1 MSWLA
6 QRDGDSARAARYADL
21 IRHVCPAGPY
31 RLGGWS
37 FGGVLAFEVA
47 RQLVAEGSAVEFVGM
62 LDANPLRDPITGL
75 PPKDTGYL
83 SLLEKVLDDLER
95 HGGSEGG
102 SEGPERAVGGR
113 CTEHVDE
120 DHVRM
125 LAAGIK
131 AAGVW
136 TAPVPVEAGS
146 GFVMDGNHR
155 LAVARRLNLRCL
167 PCIPLRYGDPGLEV
181 RCWTTG
187 RHYPIADLLTAI
199 GRQELLPFKSTRH
212 LFNPPLP
219 GSEIPLAL
227 LREGFTQ

>member
-1 MSWLA
+1 LLDPDGGRPASAVHGALVTLTSIDTPVTREQMPA
-6 QRDGDSARAARYADL
+6 QARY
-21 IRHVCPAGPY
+21 
-31 RLGGWS
+31 
-37 FGGVLAFEVA
+37 VLAI
-47 RQLVAEGSAVEFVGM
+47 RPIEFF
-62 LDANPLRDPITGL
+62 
-75 PPKDTGYL
+75 
-83 SLLEKVLDDLER
+83 
-95 HGGSEGG
+95 
-102 SEGPERAVGGR
+102 RAS
-113 CTEHVDE
+113 EHVDE